1 MTAVHWFERTLASR
15 AESLT
20 NDLTRQRGLP
30 SARGGQLSKPH
41 PLENFRR
48 CKRETLFHSRFT
60 CGMLSI
66 LREWTCGA
74 ESEKRSGRKRCM
86 PWLMT
91 EQT

>member
-41 PLENFRR
+41 PLENF
-48 CKRETLFHSRFT
+48 
-60 CGMLSI
+60 
-66 LREWTCGA
+66 
-74 ESEKRSGRKRCM
+74 
-86 PWLMT
+86 
-91 EQT
+91 

>member
-30 SARGGQLSKPH
+30 SACEGPNSETSPSG
-41 PLENFRR
+41 NFER

-60 CGMLSI
+60 CGMLST
-66 LREWTCGA
+66 LREWTCSA